1 MSNSYTSR
9 RNLSSRLV
17 MKTKDSDTS
26 NKKHNNSGYNNK
38 SWGYI
43 YSYRW

>member
-9 RNLSSRLV
+9 RNLSCRLV

-26 NKKHNNSGYNNK
+26 NKKHGKSGYNNK
-38 SWGYI
+38 S
-43 YSYRW
+43 